1 MPPFFINNCMK
12 KNFENSLWW
21 NIPAYL
27 DRWRIFP
34 RIFISMYIYL
44 LYETVTWFMA
54 LEAPTMEQAGLISV
68 IFSVGGF
75 WFNSYLS
82 VPPKKLK
89 NNFTD
94 DVDYTQPHNNFDYNN
109 EIPRENTNDKLY

>member
-1 MPPFFINNCMK
+1 MTK
-12 KNFENSLWW
+12 KYENSIWW

-54 LEAPTMEQAGLISV
+54 LEVPTMEQAGLISV

-75 WFNSYLS
+75 WFNSYLAA
-82 VPPKKLK
+82 PPKKLNK
-89 NNFTD
+89 NMNEINKKDNYSNTS
-94 DVDYTQPHNNFDYNN
+94 DYNYTNEDCDIDYNYGHNN
-109 EIPRENTNDKLY
+109 NDKLY